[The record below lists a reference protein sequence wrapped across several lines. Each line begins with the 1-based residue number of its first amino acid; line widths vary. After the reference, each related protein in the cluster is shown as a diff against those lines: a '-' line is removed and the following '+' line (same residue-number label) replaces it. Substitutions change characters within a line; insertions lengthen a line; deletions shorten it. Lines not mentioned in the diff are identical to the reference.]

1 MKRPFRLP
9 RLSGV
14 IGLPGNRRYA
24 LLPVVALLAVTSVSG
39 AAHGSAVAR
48 PFGVARVAG
57 AARAVPPSA
66 RVGALFSGDLEG
78 GHFCTASVVRSGG
91 RDVILTAAHCLSGD
105 GDTDVVF
112 APGYRN
118 GRAPYGLWRVT
129 KTFVPRAW
137 SDRSDED
144 SDFAFAVVGSKGG
157 QDLEDAVGA
166 NVLVTGRA
174 TGVSDVVVTGYPNV
188 LEVPL
193 TCTNRPTVQ
202 SRTQQRIECPAF
214 TDGTSG
220 SPWVDGEGEVVGV
233 LGGFEQ
239 GGSTDDVSYSAVLGR
254 AAASLY
260 GEASGSAD
268 SSGSS

>member
-1 MKRPFRLP
+1 MKRLTRP
-9 RLSGV
+9 R
-14 IGLPGNRRYA
+14 GNRWHA

-39 AAHGSAVAR
+39 AAHGSAVTE
-48 PFGVARVAG
+48 PLGVAG
-57 AARAVPPSA
+57 SARAAHTVPRSA

-91 RDVILTAAHCLSGD
+91 RDLILTAAHCLSGD

-129 KTFVPRAW
+129 RTYVPRAW

-144 SDFAFAVVGSKGG
+144 SDFAFAVVASKGG
-157 QDLEDAVGA
+157 RDLEDAVGA

-188 LEVPL
+188 LEAPL
-193 TCTNRPTVQ
+193 SCTNRPTGQ
-202 SRTQQRIECPAF
+202 SRTQQRIDCPGF

-220 SPWVDGEGEVVGV
+220 SPWVDREGEVVGV

-239 GGSTDDVSYSAVLGR
+239 GGSTDDVSYSAVLGH
-254 AAASLY
+254 AAALLY
-260 GEASGSAD
+260 GEATGYSD
-268 SSGSS
+268 SSGSSDPSGSS

>member
-1 MKRPFRLP
+1 MKRPTRP
-9 RLSGV
+9 
-14 IGLPGNRRYA
+14 PGNRRHA
-24 LLPVVALLAVTSVSG
+24 LLFVVALLAVTSVSG
-39 AAHGSAVAR
+39 AAPGHAVPGQLGAVASAR
-48 PFGVARVAG
+48 LVAPR
-57 AARAVPPSA
+57 SA
-66 RVGALFSGDLEG
+66 RVGALFNGDLEG

-112 APGYRN
+112 APGYRD

-129 KTFVPRAW
+129 KTFVPEAW

-144 SDFAFAVVGSKGG
+144 SDFAFATVASKGG
-157 QDLEDAVGA
+157 RDLEDAVGA

-174 TGVSDVVVTGYPNV
+174 TGVSEVVVTGYPNV
-188 LEVPL
+188 RDAPL
-193 TCTNRPTVQ
+193 SCTNRPTAH

-220 SPWVDGEGEVVGV
+220 SPWVHVDAEGEGEVVGV

-239 GGSTDDVSYSAVLGR
+239 GGATDDVSYSAVLGG
-254 AAASLY
+254 AAAALY
-260 GEASGSAD
+260 REASGSSGA
-268 SSGSS
+268 SGSS

>member
-1 MKRPFRLP
+1 MKRLTRP
-9 RLSGV
+9 R
-14 IGLPGNRRYA
+14 GNRRHA
-24 LLPVVALLAVTSVSG
+24 LLPVVALLAVTSASG
-39 AAHGSAVAR
+39 AAHGSAVTK
-48 PFGVARVAG
+48 PFGVAGSAG
-57 AARAVPPSA
+57 AARAVPRSA

-91 RDVILTAAHCLSGD
+91 RDLILTAAHCLSGD

-129 KTFVPRAW
+129 RTFVPGAW

-144 SDFAFAVVGSKGG
+144 SDFAFAVVASKDG

-166 NVLVTGRA
+166 NPLVPGRA
-174 TGVSDVVVTGYPNV
+174 TGASSVVVTGYPNV
-188 LEVPL
+188 RETPL
-193 TCTNRPTVQ
+193 SCTNRPTAQ
-202 SRTQQRIECPAF
+202 SRTQQRIDCPGF

-220 SPWVDGEGEVVGV
+220 SPWVDEEGEVVGV

-239 GGSTDDVSYSAVLGR
+239 GGSTDDVSYSAVLGS

-260 GEASGSAD
+260 RAATGGTGGTRASGSA
-268 SSGSS
+268 GSP

>member
-1 MKRPFRLP
+1 M
-9 RLSGV
+9 
-14 IGLPGNRRYA
+14 
-24 LLPVVALLAVTSVSG
+24 
-39 AAHGSAVAR
+39 
-48 PFGVARVAG
+48 
-57 AARAVPPSA
+57 
-66 RVGALFSGDLEG
+66 GALFSGDLEG

-91 RDVILTAAHCLSGD
+91 RDLILTAAHCLSGD

-129 KTFVPRAW
+129 RTFVPRAW

-144 SDFAFAVVGSKGG
+144 SDFAFAVVAAKGG
-157 QDLEDAVGA
+157 RDLEDVVGA
-166 NVLVTGRA
+166 NALVTGRA

-188 LEVPL
+188 REAPL

-202 SRTQQRIECPAF
+202 SRTQQRIECPDF

-220 SPWVDGEGEVVGV
+220 SPWVDREGEVVGV

-239 GGSTDDVSYSAVLGR
+239 GGATDDVSYSAVLGG

-260 GEASGSAD
+260 REAAGSVHSAG
-268 SSGSS
+268 SSGSSPPLRGAACFVVIIAGGG